1 MNPKKVLVRIF
12 GEIATIFGSTHIIEI
27 QEHSSILSVIH
38 KIQRKASSSATD
50 RLGSLRI
57 GSPDLTI
64 MINGKNI
71 DLINGVKTI
80 VHDKDDIIIM
90 PHVVGG

>member
-1 MNPKKVLVRIF
+1 LNPKKVLVRIF
-12 GEIATIFGSTHIIEI
+12 GEIARIFGSTHIIEI
-27 QEHSSILSVIH
+27 REHSSILSVIH
-38 KIQRKASSSATD
+38 KIQRKVGSSATD

-57 GSPDLTI
+57 GSLDLTI